1 MTSLTESD
9 AAKALGALG
18 NPTRLRLCK
27 SLVRAGGD
35 GLNIGQLQKRLRVP
49 ASTLAHH
56 ISTLVQAGLVHQER
70 QGREVISRARFTTI
84 REISAY
90 LLAECCAESDCRST
104 KDAA

>member
-1 MTSLTESD
+1 M
-9 AAKALGALG
+9 ALGALG

-56 ISTLVQAGLVHQER
+56 ISTLVQAGLVRQER